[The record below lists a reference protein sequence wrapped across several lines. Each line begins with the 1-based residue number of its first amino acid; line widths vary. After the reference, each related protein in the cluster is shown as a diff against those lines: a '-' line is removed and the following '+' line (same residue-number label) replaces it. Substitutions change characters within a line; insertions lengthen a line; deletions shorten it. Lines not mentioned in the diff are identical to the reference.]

1 MSATEKFYQQ
11 FFNVV
16 PNDEKKNDDIEMQE
30 QQPQQQ
36 NPDQVESS
44 ELWNYATSDKKTV
57 NNWFILQKRYFN
69 LSHFILRIV
78 WFVRMKL
85 LLSRWDHNKKDY

>member
-44 ELWNYATSDKKTV
+44 EL
-57 NNWFILQKRYFN
+57 
-69 LSHFILRIV
+69 
-78 WFVRMKL
+78 
-85 LLSRWDHNKKDY
+85 